1 MSTMKDNA
9 IDSLNR
15 SNGFM
20 ILPFISPLY
29 EFCGGESR
37 RDKEPSGEEV
47 LRLIQ
52 DPFDLKP
59 LLQQPARICLVRR
72 RLIFM

>member
-52 DPFDLKP
+52 DPFDL
-59 LLQQPARICLVRR
+59 
-72 RLIFM
+72 